1 MSINIEVLI
10 IRKKIYQSLN
20 LKSNDYMI
28 EVSKLLAENTLEMEG
43 KSVIKLLLNE
53 KQIRET
59 HDIQHFAQ

>member
-1 MSINIEVLI
+1 
-10 IRKKIYQSLN
+10 
-20 LKSNDYMI
+20 MI